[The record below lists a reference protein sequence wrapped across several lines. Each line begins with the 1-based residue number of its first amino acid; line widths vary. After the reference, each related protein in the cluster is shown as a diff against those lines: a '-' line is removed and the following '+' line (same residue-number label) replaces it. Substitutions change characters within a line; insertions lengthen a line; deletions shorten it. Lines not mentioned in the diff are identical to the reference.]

1 MTRLTQPN
9 TKQFTE
15 GLTFDDVLLVPQAS
29 EVLPSAVKLQTQLT
43 PNIRLN
49 APILSA
55 AMDTVTEAK
64 TAIAMAKLGGMGVVH
79 KNLTASEQSA
89 QVKRVKR
96 SQAGMVSEPR
106 TLTPQQTVGEAVRIF
121 RERGI
126 SGFPILEQGKLV
138 GLVTGRDLRFETEDS
153 QKPLQEIMT
162 TKLVFGEPETT
173 VEEAARLMHKHRIE
187 KLPLKD
193 ATGSLCGLYTM
204 RDIENSTRYPH
215 AALDGAG
222 RLIVGAAIGPSAGDQ
237 DRTRLLLEAGVD
249 VIIVDT
255 AHGHSKGVVE
265 RVKKI
270 KKDHNGFAFEVIA
283 GNIAT
288 RAAAEDLIAAGA
300 DALKVG
306 IGPGSIC
313 TTRIVAGVGVPQ
325 LTAIQNVCLAA
336 APKSIPVIADG
347 GIKSSGDI
355 AKAIAMGASS
365 VMLGSMLAGTD
376 EAPGE
381 LILYQG
387 KTYKGYRGMGSMG
400 AMEKRGAKDRYF
412 QGSVQ
417 TKDKLVPEGIEGRI
431 AYKGALAKTMHQMLG
446 GLRSS
451 MGYVGAK
458 DIKALQ
464 QHTQF
469 VRLTGAGLRESH
481 VHDVFVTKEA
491 PNYKLPQS

>member
-1 MTRLTQPN
+1 M
-9 TKQFTE
+9 KDSAGSKKIFSE

-29 EVLPSAVKLQTQLT
+29 EVLPSEVGLKTQLSR
-43 PNIRLN
+43 NLSLN
-49 APILSA
+49 SPILSA

-64 TAIAMAKLGGMGVVH
+64 TAIAMAKLGGMGVIH
-79 KNLTASEQSA
+79 KNLSPEEQA
-89 QVKRVKR
+89 RHVKKVKR
-96 SQAGMVSEPR
+96 SQAGMVSEPK
-106 TLTPQQTVGEAVRIF
+106 TLTPDQTIGEAVRIF
-121 RERGI
+121 REKGI
-126 SGFPILEQGKLV
+126 SGFPILEQGRLV
-138 GLVTGRDLRFETEDS
+138 GLVTGRDLRFETEYSD
-153 QKPLQEIMT
+153 KPLGSIMT
-162 TKLVFGEPETT
+162 KELVTGTAATT
-173 VEEAARLMHKHRIE
+173 VEEAAALMHKHRIE

-193 ATGSLCGLYTM
+193 SAGSLCGLYTM
-204 RDIENSTRYPH
+204 RDIENSTRYPN
-215 AALDGAG
+215 AALDSAG
-222 RLIVGAAIGPSAGDQ
+222 RLLVGAAIGPSGSDQ
-237 DRTRLLLEAGVD
+237 ERTRLLLEAGVD

-265 RVKKI
+265 RVRNI
-270 KKDHNGFAFEVIA
+270 KKDHSGFSFEVIA

-288 RAAAEDLIAAGA
+288 SGAASALIEAGV

-325 LTAIQNVCLAA
+325 LSAIQNACAA
-336 APKSIPVIADG
+336 ANKHGVPVIADG

-400 AMEKRGAKDRYF
+400 AMEKRGGKDRYF
-412 QGSVQ
+412 QSGVQ
-417 TKDKLVPEGIEGRI
+417 QNDKLVPEGIEGRI

-458 DIKALQ
+458 DIASMQNHKE
-464 QHTQF
+464 F

-491 PNYKLPQS
+491 PNYKLPQN

>member
-237 DRTRLLLEAGVD
+237 DHRRHRPRPQQRGCRAG
-249 VIIVDT
+249 
-255 AHGHSKGVVE
+255 
-265 RVKKI
+265 
-270 KKDHNGFAFEVIA
+270 
-283 GNIAT
+283 
-288 RAAAEDLIAAGA
+288 
-300 DALKVG
+300 
-306 IGPGSIC
+306 
-313 TTRIVAGVGVPQ
+313 
-325 LTAIQNVCLAA
+325 
-336 APKSIPVIADG
+336 
-347 GIKSSGDI
+347 
-355 AKAIAMGASS
+355 
-365 VMLGSMLAGTD
+365 
-376 EAPGE
+376 
-381 LILYQG
+381 
-387 KTYKGYRGMGSMG
+387 
-400 AMEKRGAKDRYF
+400 
-412 QGSVQ
+412 
-417 TKDKLVPEGIEGRI
+417 
-431 AYKGALAKTMHQMLG
+431 
-446 GLRSS
+446 
-451 MGYVGAK
+451 
-458 DIKALQ
+458 
-464 QHTQF
+464 
-469 VRLTGAGLRESH
+469 
-481 VHDVFVTKEA
+481 
-491 PNYKLPQS
+491 